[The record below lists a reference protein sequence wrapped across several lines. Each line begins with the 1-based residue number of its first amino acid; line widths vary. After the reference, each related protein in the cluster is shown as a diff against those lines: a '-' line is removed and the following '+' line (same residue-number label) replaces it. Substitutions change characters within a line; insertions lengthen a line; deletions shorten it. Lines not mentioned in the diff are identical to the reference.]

1 MRCLHRHARQGGDA
15 RLHHRDL
22 RRRRPRGHHH
32 RGPASDRRS
41 SGAESV
47 ARGQRAAMR
56 LLPGRPDHAG
66 GGAAQRE
73 SETLARPDPG
83 GDVRQ
88 HLPLRLLSA
97 HRERHPPRFHGG
109 VTMNF
114 IATPDRLRGFARHLK
129 FTNLSRRTVLQGL
142 GVAGGLVPAARM
154 LPPGAARAAY
164 ETGAGKMPHG
174 TVVDPKIFV
183 AIAPD
188 GTVTILAH
196 RSEMG
201 TGVRTSLPL
210 IVAEEMEADWSRV
223 RIQQA
228 TGDEA
233 KFGNQDTDG
242 SRSTRH
248 YLMPMRQ
255 IGASARTMLETAA
268 AKRWGVPV
276 AEVKAINHEVV
287 HSASGRKLG
296 FGELAADAA
305 KESVPPL
312 DTLQLKSPKDFR
324 YLGKGQVSIV
334 DLHDITVG
342 KAHYGADIRLPGMKH
357 AVIAR
362 PPVTGG
368 TLKSFDATEALK
380 VSGVE
385 KVIEVKG
392 WPWPSKFQPLGAVAV
407 IARNTGAAIKGRDAL
422 KIVWDDGANAT
433 YDSVAY
439 RTELETAAR
448 QPGLVVRK
456 EGDVDAALKGAD
468 KVVVG
473 EYYLPHLAHVSMEP
487 PVAVADVKG
496 DRAEIWAPVQ
506 SPGAPREDVAKTLG
520 IPEDHVTINVTLL
533 GGGFGRKS
541 KCDYAIEAALLSKT
555 LGAPVKV
562 QWTREDDLHHDFLH
576 TVSVER
582 IGAGLDKTGKVI
594 AWRHRSTAPTIAST
608 FAAKADHA
616 APFEL
621 GMGLIDMPFE
631 IANISC
637 ENPAATAH
645 TRIGWF
651 RSVSNI
657 PRAFAVQSMVGE
669 LAAATGRDQKDM
681 LLELIGSPRI
691 VNLSSVKDLW
701 NYGEPYE
708 SYPIDTARLRKV
720 VETVAEQG
728 KWGRS
733 VPKGHG
739 LGIAAHRS
747 FVSYI
752 ATIVEVS
759 VGDKGKL
766 TVHQVDT
773 AIDCGT
779 YVNPERIQSQI
790 EGAAIMGLSLAK
802 YGEISF
808 KDGKVQQNN
817 FDDFQVIRMDEAPLV
832 TNVYIVPVDP
842 ETPPSGV
849 GEPGVPPFAPAL
861 INAIFAATG
870 KRIRTLPIGKQL
882 ET

>member
-1 MRCLHRHARQGGDA
+1 M
-15 RLHHRDL
+15 
-22 RRRRPRGHHH
+22 
-32 RGPASDRRS
+32 
-41 SGAESV
+41 
-47 ARGQRAAMR
+47 
-56 LLPGRPDHAG
+56 
-66 GGAAQRE
+66 
-73 SETLARPDPG
+73 
-83 GDVRQ
+83 
-88 HLPLRLLSA
+88 
-97 HRERHPPRFHGG
+97 
-109 VTMNF
+109 MN
-114 IATPDRLRGFARHLK
+114 IMANPNQLRGFERHLK
-129 FTNLSRRTVLQGL
+129 VENVSRRTVLQSLGL
-142 GVAGGLVPAARM
+142 AGGFVLAAPLLSRPAF
-154 LPPGAARAAY
+154 AY

-188 GTVTILAH
+188 GIITILAH

-223 RIQQA
+223 RVQQA
-228 TGDEA
+228 AGDEV

-248 YLMPMRQ
+248 YLLPMRQ
-255 IGASARTMLETAA
+255 IGASARAMLEAAA
-268 AKRWGVPV
+268 AKRLGVPV
-276 AEVKAINHEVV
+276 TEVKAANHEVV
-287 HSASGRKLG
+287 HSASGRRLG

-305 KESVPPL
+305 KEPVP
-312 DTLQLKSPKDFR
+312 DIASLQLKSPKDFR
-324 YLGKGQVSIV
+324 YLGKGSVGIV

-342 KAHYGADIRLPGMKH
+342 KAQYGADVRLSGMKY

-368 TLKSFDATEALK
+368 TLKSFDAADALK

-392 WPWPSKFQPLGAVAV
+392 WPWPSKFQPLGGVAV
-407 IARNTGAAIKGRDAL
+407 IARNTGAAVKGRDAL
-422 KIVWDDGANAT
+422 KVTWDDGANAG

-456 EGDVDAALKGAD
+456 EGDVDAALKSAD

-487 PVAVADVKG
+487 PVAVADVKDG
-496 DRAEIWAPVQ
+496 KAEIWAPVQ
-506 SPGAPREDVAKTLG
+506 SPGGTREDVAKTLD
-520 IPEDHVTINVTLL
+520 IPIENVTVHVTLL

-541 KCDYAIEAALLSKT
+541 KCDYALEAALLSKAI
-555 LGAPVKV
+555 GAPVKV
-562 QWTREDDLHHDFLH
+562 QWTREDDVRHDFLH

-582 IGAGLDKTGKVI
+582 IEAGLDKNGKVI
-594 AWRHRSTAPTIAST
+594 AWRHRSVAPTIAST
-608 FAAKADHA
+608 FQAKADHA

-631 IANISC
+631 IANIQC

-657 PRAFAVQSMVGE
+657 PRAYAVQSMVGE
-669 LAAATGRDQKDM
+669 LAHATNRDQKEM
-681 LLELIGSPRI
+681 LLELIGSARI
-691 VNLSSVKDLW
+691 VNLSSVKDPW
-701 NYGEPYE
+701 NYGEPYD
-708 SYPIDTARLRKV
+708 SYPIDTARLRRV
-720 VETVAEQG
+720 VEVVAEKG
-728 KWGRS
+728 GWGRS
-733 VPKGHG
+733 LPSGHG
-739 LGIAAHRS
+739 LGIAVHRS

-752 ATIVEVS
+752 ATIVEVA
-759 VGDKGKL
+759 VDDKGKL
-766 TVHQVDT
+766 SVPRVDT

-802 YGEISF
+802 YGEVTF
-808 KDGKVQQNN
+808 KNGQVQQRN
-817 FDDFQVIRMDEAPLV
+817 FDDFPVVRIDEAPLV
-832 TNVYIVPVDP
+832 TNVHIVPPDNDA
-842 ETPPSGV
+842 PPSGV

-861 INAIFAATG
+861 ANAIFAATG
-870 KRIRTLPIGKQL
+870 KRIRSLPIGNQL
-882 ET
+882 AT

>member
-1 MRCLHRHARQGGDA
+1 
-15 RLHHRDL
+15 
-22 RRRRPRGHHH
+22 
-32 RGPASDRRS
+32 
-41 SGAESV
+41 
-47 ARGQRAAMR
+47 
-56 LLPGRPDHAG
+56 
-66 GGAAQRE
+66 
-73 SETLARPDPG
+73 
-83 GDVRQ
+83 
-88 HLPLRLLSA
+88 
-97 HRERHPPRFHGG
+97 
-109 VTMNF
+109 MNF
-114 IATPDRLRGFARHLK
+114 IATPERLRGFARHLK
-129 FTNLSRRTVLQGL
+129 VTNLSRRKVLQGL
-142 GVAGGLVPAARM
+142 GLTGGLVLAARM
-154 LPPGAARAAY
+154 LPPSPALAAY
-164 ETGAGKMPHG
+164 ETGAAKMPHG
-174 TVVDPKIFV
+174 TVVDPHVFV

-188 GTVTILAH
+188 GIVTILAH

-223 RIQQA
+223 RVKQA
-228 TGDEA
+228 PGDEA
-233 KFGNQDTDG
+233 QYGNQDTDG

-248 YLMPMRQ
+248 YLLPMRQ
-255 IGASARTMLETAA
+255 IGAAARVMLEAAA
-268 AKRWGVPV
+268 AKRLGVPPT
-276 AEVKAINHEVV
+276 EVKAVNHEVV

-305 KESVPPL
+305 KEPIPPT
-312 DTLQLKSPKDFR
+312 DGLQLKSSKDFR
-324 YLGKGQVSIV
+324 YLGKGEVSIV

-342 KAHYGADIRLPGMKH
+342 KAGYGADIRLPGMKY

-368 TLKSFDATEALK
+368 TLKSFDAADALK

-392 WPWPSKFQPLGAVAV
+392 WPWPSKFQPLGGVAV

-439 RTELETAAR
+439 RAGLETAAR

-456 EGDVDAALKGAD
+456 EGDVDAALKGAE
-468 KVVVG
+468 KVIVG

-487 PVAVADVKG
+487 PVAIADVKG

-506 SPGAPREDVAKTLG
+506 SPGGTREDVAKTLG
-520 IPEDHVTINVTLL
+520 IPEDHVTVNVTLL

-541 KCDYAIEAALLSKT
+541 KCDYALEAALLSKT

-562 QWTREDDLHHDFLH
+562 QWTREDDIHHDFLH

-582 IGAGLDKTGKVI
+582 IEAGLDKTGKVV
-594 AWRHRSTAPTIAST
+594 AWRHRSAAPTILST

-631 IANISC
+631 IANIQC

-669 LAAATGRDQKDM
+669 LAHATGRDQKDM

-691 VNLSSVKDLW
+691 VNLSSVKDPW
-701 NYGEPYE
+701 NYGEPYA
-708 SYPIDTARLRKV
+708 SYPIDTARLRRV
-720 VETVAEQG
+720 VEHVADKG
-728 KWGRS
+728 GWGRAM
-733 VPKGHG
+733 PKGHG
-739 LGIAAHRS
+739 LGIAVHRS

-752 ATIVEVS
+752 ATIIEVE

-808 KDGKVQQNN
+808 KDGRVQQNN
-817 FDDFQVIRMDEAPLV
+817 FDSFPVVRIDEAPLV
-832 TNVYIVPVDP
+832 TNVHIVPPD
-842 ETPPSGV
+842 TDAPPSGV

-861 INAIFAATG
+861 MNAIFAATG
-870 KRIRTLPIGKQL
+870 KRIRALPIGNQL
-882 ET
+882 AT

>member
-1 MRCLHRHARQGGDA
+1 MSIIANPDIA
-15 RLHHRDL
+15 K
-22 RRRRPRGHHH
+22 
-32 RGPASDRRS
+32 S
-41 SGAESV
+41 SS
-47 ARGQRAAMR
+47 R
-56 LLPGRPDHAG
+56 
-66 GGAAQRE
+66 
-73 SETLARPDPG
+73 
-83 GDVRQ
+83 
-88 HLPLRLLSA
+88 
-97 HRERHPPRFHGG
+97 
-109 VTMNF
+109 
-114 IATPDRLRGFARHLK
+114 RGFERHLK
-129 FTNLSRRTVLQGL
+129 VENVSRRAILQTLGLAGGFVLAAPLLSR
-142 GVAGGLVPAARM
+142 PAFAT
-154 LPPGAARAAY
+154 Y

-174 TVVDPKIFV
+174 TVVDPKVFV

-188 GTVTILAH
+188 GIVSILAH

-223 RIQQA
+223 RVVQA
-228 TGDEA
+228 PGDEV

-248 YLMPMRQ
+248 YLLPMRQ
-255 IGASARTMLETAA
+255 IGAMARSMLEAAA
-268 AKRWGVPV
+268 AKRLGVP
-276 AEVKAINHEVV
+276 ASEVKAVNHEVV
-287 HSASGRKLG
+287 HSASGRRLG

-305 KESVPPL
+305 NEAVPAI
-312 DTLQLKSPKDFR
+312 DTVQLKSPKDFR

-342 KAHYGADIRLPGMKH
+342 KARYGADVRLPGMKY

-368 TLKSFDATEALK
+368 KLKSFDSAEALK
-380 VSGVE
+380 VPGVE
-385 KVIEVKG
+385 QVLEVKG
-392 WPWPSKFQPLGAVAV
+392 WPWPSKFQPLGGVAV

-422 KIVWDDGANAT
+422 KIEWDDGDNGS
-433 YDSVAY
+433 YDSVGY
-439 RTELETAAR
+439 RAELEAAAR
-448 QPGLVVRK
+448 QPGLVVRQ
-456 EGDVDAALKGAD
+456 EGDAEAALKSAD
-468 KVVVG
+468 KVITG
-473 EYYLPHLAHVSMEP
+473 EYYLPHFAHASMEP

-496 DRAEIWAPVQ
+496 DKAEIWAPVQ
-506 SPGAPREDVAKTLG
+506 SPGGTHEDVAKTLQ
-520 IPEDHVTINVTLL
+520 IPLENVTVNVTLL

-541 KCDYAIEAALLSKT
+541 KCDFALEAALLSKT

-562 QWTREDDLHHDFLH
+562 QWTRDDDLHHDFLH

-582 IGAGLDKTGKVI
+582 IEAGLDKSGKVV
-594 AWRHRSTAPTIAST
+594 AWRHRSVAPTILST
-608 FAAKADHA
+608 FAAGADHA

-621 GMGLIDMPFE
+621 GMGLVDMPFE

-637 ENPAATAH
+637 ENPAAKAH

-669 LAAATGRDQKDM
+669 IAHATGRDQKDM

-691 VNLSSVKDLW
+691 VKLASVKDLW

-708 SYPIDTARLRKV
+708 SYPIDTGRLRRV
-720 VETVAEQG
+720 VEFVAEKG
-728 KWGRS
+728 NWGRS

-759 VGDKGKL
+759 VDDKGKL
-766 TVHQVDT
+766 LVHQVDS

-779 YVNPERIQSQI
+779 FVNPERIQSQL

-808 KDGKVQQNN
+808 KNGRVQQRN
-817 FDDFQVIRMDEAPLV
+817 FDDFQVVRIDEAPLV
-832 TNVYIVPVDP
+832 TNVHIVPADADA
-842 ETPPSGV
+842 PPSGV

-861 INAIFAATG
+861 ANAIFAATG
-870 KRIRTLPIGKQL
+870 KRLRALPIGNQL
-882 ET
+882 AT

>member
-1 MRCLHRHARQGGDA
+1 MNIFTNPEQLGGVQQ
-15 RLHHRDL
+15 RVKIEKI
-22 RRRRPRGHHH
+22 
-32 RGPASDRRS
+32 SRRS
-41 SGAESV
+41 
-47 ARGQRAAMR
+47 
-56 LLPGRPDHAG
+56 
-66 GGAAQRE
+66 
-73 SETLARPDPG
+73 
-83 GDVRQ
+83 
-88 HLPLRLLSA
+88 
-97 HRERHPPRFHGG
+97 
-109 VTMNF
+109 
-114 IATPDRLRGFARHLK
+114 ILK
-129 FTNLSRRTVLQGL
+129 GL
-142 GVAGGLVPAARM
+142 GITGGLVLAAPMTSRQ
-154 LPPGAARAAY
+154 AFAAY
-164 ETGAGKMPHG
+164 QTGAGKMPHG
-174 TVVDPKIFV
+174 VVIDPRVFV

-188 GTVTILAH
+188 GIVTIIAH

-223 RIQQA
+223 KVQQA
-228 TGDEA
+228 HGDEV
-233 KFGNQDTDG
+233 KYGNQDTDG

-248 YLMPMRQ
+248 YLIPMRQ
-255 IGASARTMLETAA
+255 IGAAARGMLEAAA
-268 AKRWGVPV
+268 AKRWNVPV
-276 AEVKAINHEVV
+276 TEVKAVNHEVV
-287 HSASGRKLG
+287 HSASGKRLG
-296 FGELAADAA
+296 FGDLAADAA
-305 KESVPPL
+305 KEPVP
-312 DTLQLKSPKDFR
+312 DVNSLKLKDPKDFR
-324 YLGKGQVSIV
+324 YLGKGEIGIV
-334 DLHDITVG
+334 DLRDITVG
-342 KAHYGADIRLPGMKH
+342 AAHYGIDTRLPGMKY

-362 PPVTGG
+362 PLVTGG
-368 TLKSFDATEALK
+368 KVVSFDATEAMK

-385 KVIEVKG
+385 KVMEVKG
-392 WPWPSKFQPLGAVAV
+392 WPWPSKFQPLGGVAV

-422 KIVWDDGANAT
+422 KIVWDDGANAK

-439 RTELETAAR
+439 RTELEEAAR
-448 QPGLVVRK
+448 KPGLVVRK
-456 EGDVDAALKGAD
+456 EGDVDAALKGAA
-468 KVVVG
+468 KVIVG
-473 EYYLPHLAHVSMEP
+473 EYYLPHLAHASMEP
-487 PVAVADVKG
+487 PVAVANVKDG
-496 DRAEIWAPVQ
+496 KAEIWAPVQ
-506 SPGAPREDVAKTLG
+506 SPGGTREDVAKTLG
-520 IPEDHVTINVTLL
+520 IPEDSVTVNVTLL

-541 KCDYAIEAALLSKT
+541 KCDFAIEAALLSKE
-555 LGAPVKV
+555 LGVPIKV

-582 IGAGLDKTGKVI
+582 IEAGLDSNNKVV
-594 AWRHRSTAPTIAST
+594 AWRHRSVAPSIGST
-608 FAAKADHA
+608 FAAGTTHEIGI
-616 APFEL
+616 EL
-621 GMGLIDMPFE
+621 GMGLVDMPFE
-631 IANISC
+631 IANVQC
-637 ENPAATAH
+637 ENPEAAAH

-669 LAAATGRDQKDM
+669 LAQATGRDQKTM

-691 VNLSSVKDLW
+691 VDLSSVKDLW

-720 VETVAEQG
+720 VEVVADKG
-728 KWGRS
+728 NWGRT

-759 VGDKGKL
+759 VGDKGQL

-817 FDDFQVIRMDEAPLV
+817 FDGFPVIRMDEAPLI
-832 TNVYIVPVDP
+832 TNVHIVPPGPD
-842 ETPPSGV
+842 TPPSGV

-870 KRIRTLPIGKQL
+870 KRIRALPIGKQL
-882 ET
+882 EA